1 MRVDNNPPA
10 IDAQRRAS
18 NTGAAEAA
26 ERPAPKR
33 ARRAER
39 AASPEEPKSVRQTS
53 GSQTGSGASI
63 KTMDEARETA
73 ARAKSSILSEISLAR
88 LVQANVT
95 PQIALMLLQ

>member
-1 MRVDNNPPA
+1 MRVDNNPSA

-39 AASPEEPKSVRQTS
+39 AASPEEAKPARQTS
-53 GSQTGSGASI
+53 GPQAGSGMPI
-63 KTMDEARETA
+63 KTIDEARETA
-73 ARAKSSILSEISLAR
+73 AQAKSNILSEISLAR

-95 PQIALMLLQ
+95 PQTALMLLQ